1 MLTRRTGLLRL
12 VLLTF
17 SSVAVLG
24 STPTWAQTVL
34 DLSPANRR
42 VPISGLPDWSKAG
55 YRGGQ
60 NLPGEG
66 DINPDATCRVTPA
79 ELATTYGVIPNDGVD
94 DTTGLQAAID
104 HLRTACTPS
113 ASYTKLSLLSLPAGQ
128 LDVSRQLGV
137 DASYLIIR
145 GAGSSPVTGTKL
157 VFRPDVNTRYDTL
170 TSDGGDWDEDG
181 MTHGEGKG
189 GWLWPGRGLFRVQ
202 SRGVHTSYNED
213 ENDDYQTA
221 PPNRA
226 DIFEGTVNVHWKV
239 GVKLR
244 VKPGDT
250 GFAARTGDTVV
261 YLAANSAALAVGRLV
276 NIRAANSRAFYAEQQ
291 ALPTQHALS
300 NLHMRQQLFRIAAV
314 DTGNKTL
321 TLDKPLEYDVPV
333 TSTSDGSTAID
344 GSVYDSKAA
353 PLVDPIV
360 GVGIENLYFTQE
372 VPGVSAS
379 AALHNYGN
387 LAPAYEMHGIVFK
400 WAADSWVRGIRAE
413 MTGSHPIVTEEA
425 KNLQIVD
432 NVLDGAWNKG
442 KGGNGYFRGSRVWD
456 SLYAG
461 NTSRNLRHF
470 TFQWSASGNVVI
482 GNDFDS
488 DLNLHGGWE
497 RRNLFERN
505 ISTVPYAHR
514 SGNCSSHCGEEGGGG
529 PDDSNWYPIWWGAG
543 KKAVK
548 WSGATGPQNVFFNNV
563 LRKQVGTDT
572 SPYADFYSEPSRIYQ
587 FGWSGAAYKHLD
599 INGTPIAD
607 WAHAETLDYSGGHG
621 VDTTRTDTAPS
632 LFLISVGAPPPPD
645 TTPPS
650 APSNLRVT
658 AVTSTS
664 VTLAWDAATDD
675 RGVSGYSV
683 WLGGNVAATTTGL
696 GVTLLGLSP
705 ATAYT
710 FTATARDAAG
720 NVSAPSAPVIATTA
734 PPAPSGLVAHFAVSS
749 SWANG
754 YTGRYTVE
762 NLGTVNVTGWQLEF
776 DLPAGTIAQSPFSS
790 TMTRNGD
797 HYTFL
802 PVSHNTTIKAGASK
816 EFGFTTIGLGQ
827 PFNCTLNGNPCE

>member
-24 STPTWAQTVL
+24 STPGQAQTGL

-42 VPISGLPDWSKAG
+42 APITGLPDWSKAG

-60 NLPGEG
+60 ALPGEA
-66 DINPDATCRVTPA
+66 DINPDPACRVTPA
-79 ELATTYGVIPNDGVD
+79 ELAATHGVVPNDGVD
-94 DTTGLQAAID
+94 DTAGLQAALD
-104 HLRTACTPS
+104 YLRTTCTPG
-113 ASYTKLSLLSLPAGQ
+113 ASFTKLSLLSLPAGQ
-128 LDVSRQLGV
+128 LDVSRQLAV

-170 TSDGGDWDEDG
+170 TSDGGDWDEDA

-202 SRGVHTSYNED
+202 SRQVHTAYD
-213 ENDDYQTA
+213 DDYQSA
-221 PPNRA
+221 PANRA
-226 DIFEGTVNVHWKV
+226 DIFEGTANVHWKV

-244 VKPGDT
+244 AKPGET

-261 YLAANSAALAVGRLV
+261 YLATTSSALAAGRLV

-291 ALPTQHALS
+291 ALPTEHALS
-300 NLHMRQQLFRIAAV
+300 NLHMRQQLFRIVAV
-314 DTGNKTL
+314 DSGNKTL

-333 TSTSDGSTAID
+333 TSTSDGSASID
-344 GSVYDSKAA
+344 GTVYDSKAA

-432 NVLDGAWNKG
+432 NVFDGAWNKG

-470 TFQWSASGNVVI
+470 TFQWSASDNVVI
-482 GNDFDS
+482 DNDFDS

-505 ISTVPYAHR
+505 VSAVPYAHR
-514 SGNCSSHCGEEGGGG
+514 SGNCNAHCGEEGGGG

-563 LRKQVGTDT
+563 LRKQVGNDT
-572 SPYADFYSEPSRIYQ
+572 APYADFYSEPSRVYQ
-587 FGWSGAAYKHLD
+587 FGWSGTAYKHLD
-599 INGTPIAD
+599 LNGTPIAD

-621 VDTTRTDTAPS
+621 VDSTRTDTAPS
-632 LFLISVGAPPPPD
+632 LFLISVGASPPPD
-645 TTPPS
+645 TTAPS

-664 VTLAWDAATDD
+664 VTLAWDAATDN
-675 RGVSGYSV
+675 RGVTGYSV
-683 WLGGNVAATTTGL
+683 WLGGNVAANTAGL

-705 ATAYT
+705 ATVYS
-710 FTATARDAAG
+710 FTVTARDAAG
-720 NVSAPSAPVIATTA
+720 NVSAPSAAVIATTA
-734 PPAPSGLVAHFAVSS
+734 PAAASGLVAHFAVSS
-749 SWANG
+749 SWSNG

-762 NLGTVNVTGWQLEF
+762 NLGTTSVSGWQLEF
-776 DLPAGTIAQSPFSS
+776 DLPAGTTAQNPFSS
-790 TMTRNGD
+790 TMTRNGN

-802 PVSHNTTIKAGASK
+802 PVSHNTVIKAGASK
-816 EFGFTTIGLGQ
+816 EFGFTTTGLGL